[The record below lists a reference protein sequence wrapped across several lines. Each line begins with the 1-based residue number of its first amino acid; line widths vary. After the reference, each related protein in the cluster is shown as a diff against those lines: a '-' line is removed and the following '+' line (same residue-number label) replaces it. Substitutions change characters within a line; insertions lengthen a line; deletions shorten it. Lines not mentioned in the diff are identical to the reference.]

1 MPPILA
7 RIAAPII
14 ALALLTTAAS
24 ASPRRKAAPP
34 PPPPAVLGDTVRVA
48 ITTEAGV
55 ITLDLDHLHAPVTT
69 ENFVAYVDRKLF
81 DGTTFYRAMRLAWG
95 TQPNGLIQG
104 GTQNMPQ
111 RTLKPI
117 AHEPTTQTGIL
128 HKAGTISMARYAPGT
143 ATGDFSILLA
153 DMPGLDAHPEASGD
167 TAGYAA
173 FGHVVAGM
181 EVVAR
186 IFDAPTSPTLGEG
199 FMKGQMIAAP
209 VRIISARR
217 VPNAGAVP

>member
-1 MPPILA
+1 MIRFLA
-7 RIAAPII
+7 RIAAPFL
-14 ALALLTTAAS
+14 ALALLTSAAA

-48 ITTEAGV
+48 LTTDMGV
-55 ITLDLDHLHAPVTT
+55 ITLDLDHLHAPITT
-69 ENFVAYVDRKLF
+69 ENFIAYVDKKLF
-81 DGTTFYRAMRLAWG
+81 DGTSFYRAMRLAWG
-95 TQPNGLIQG
+95 DQPNGLIQG
-104 GTQNMPQ
+104 GTQNQPQ
-111 RTLKPI
+111 HILKPI
-117 AHEPTTQTGIL
+117 AHESTTQTGIL

-153 DMPGLDAHPEASGD
+153 DMPGLDAHPDAAGD
-167 TAGYAA
+167 NAGYAA
-173 FGHVVAGM
+173 FGHVVGGM

-186 IFDAPTSPTLGEG
+186 IFDAPTSSTLGEG

-217 VPNAGAVP
+217 VAESETAP